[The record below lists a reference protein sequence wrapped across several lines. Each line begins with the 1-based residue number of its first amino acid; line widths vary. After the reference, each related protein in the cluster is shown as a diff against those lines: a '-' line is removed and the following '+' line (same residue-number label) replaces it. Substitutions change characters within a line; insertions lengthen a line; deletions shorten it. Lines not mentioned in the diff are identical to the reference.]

1 MSDVEGTHA
10 AGAIPLVLFYRTPGP
25 MQENPAG
32 RRRHPG
38 TFPDNSSGSGPDRWR
53 RVRCVFCG
61 VEEPSFAGKRGKSLL
76 RNKRRGLS
84 SLRLRLRK
92 EIDTSCKMYY
102 TMSYK
107 ETLTMPI
114 TVRLDHTTE
123 KKLALRAKREG
134 VTKSLLVR
142 RSLQSYLEETEK
154 TPTPWELGKDL
165 FGLYGSAN
173 GDLSIRG
180 EEILRNKIRDKA
192 HAKKRAR

>member
-10 AGAIPLVLFYRTPGP
+10 AGATPLALFYRTPGP
-25 MQENPAG
+25 MQGNPAG
-32 RRRHPG
+32 RRHHPG
-38 TFPDNSSGSGPDRWR
+38 TFRDNSSGFGPDRQR
-53 RVRCVFCG
+53 RAGCVFCG
-61 VEEPSFAGKRGKSLL
+61 VEESSFAGKRGKSLL
-76 RNKRRGLS
+76 RDKRRGLS

-92 EIDTSCKMYY
+92 EIDTSSKMYY
-102 TMSYK
+102 SMSYK

-123 KKLALRAKREG
+123 QKLALRAKREG

-180 EEILRNKIRDKA
+180 EEILGNKIRDKA